1 MKLIIFIGRILFSSF
16 FLLSSFSCIIYFNLI
31 VIISFYYGTEE
42 SAIYV
47 GVLQQKLIDINFG
60 YNIIYYNMNKIL
72 IIIEIIKLFSSLFIL
87 IGYYKISFKILFI
100 PYLLVLIIYN
110 KIVNIITT

>member
-1 MKLIIFIGRILFSSF
+1 
-16 FLLSSFSCIIYFNLI
+16 
-31 VIISFYYGTEE
+31 
-42 SAIYV
+42 
-47 GVLQQKLIDINFG
+47 
-60 YNIIYYNMNKIL
+60 MNKIL